1 MAKPINDQSMKTKKK
16 LSHFL
21 FLDSFRGLMA
31 IIICIAHVQK
41 YLGNPNPDDILNAAQ
56 RLATP
61 LALPGFFILS
71 SFLLTYRLIT
81 EMSNCDTS
89 IMSLNFQLILMKYFI
104 RRFFRIYVVF
114 VVYCS
119 ISSALPRFYE
129 GKMRDAMMP
138 AWANW

>member
-1 MAKPINDQSMKTKKK
+1 MEKSAHKKR

-31 IIICIAHVQK
+31 IIICIAHIQK
-41 YLGNPNPDDILNAAQ
+41 YLGNPNPDDILSTAQ

-71 SFLLTYRLIT
+71 SFLLTYRLLSD
-81 EMSNCDTS
+81 MSHS
-89 IMSLNFQLILMKYFI
+89 KSSLFSFQFILILIKYFI

-114 VVYCS
+114 FVYCS
-119 ISSALPRFYE
+119 ISCMLPRFYE

-138 AWANW
+138 AWASW